1 MKRSYSYQ
9 YTKVANEAKRANTR
23 LRAIEKANLTR
34 TSAYENVRRMGFD
47 DSKHIAYTKNGEIKF
62 RTDVSKMSESEL
74 KEHQRVIE
82 YFLQSKSSKVGE
94 IKKRRQQAYDK
105 WKKEKE
111 RQGQNIDMDVNEF
124 SEFWELSIIKKLKDA
139 YGSEEVEYMVLTYG
153 ESTVIE
159 TIQEMEKEGLNP
171 YNMSIQEIHNR
182 MENFNKHK
190 KKEEQ
195 NTLNLKM
202 LQMREA
208 LKSHKS
214 T

>member
-1 MKRSYSYQ
+1 MKRNYNYQ

-23 LRAIEKANLTR
+23 LRAIEKANLTN

-47 DSKHIAYTKNGEIKF
+47 GSNSIGYTNKGEIKF

-82 YFLQSKSSKVGE
+82 DFLQSKSSKAGE
-94 IKKRRQQAYDK
+94 IKKRRQQAYEK

-111 RQGQNIDMDVNEF
+111 RQGQTIDMDVDEF

-159 TIQEMEKEGLNP
+159 TIKEMEKEGLNP
-171 YNMSIQEIHNR
+171 YNMLIQETHNR
-182 MENFNKHK
+182 MDNFNKYK
-190 KKEEQ
+190 KKG
-195 NTLNLKM
+195 
-202 LQMREA
+202 
-208 LKSHKS
+208 
-214 T
+214 

>member
-9 YTKVANEAKRANTR
+9 YAKVASEAKRANTR
-23 LRAIEKANLTR
+23 LRAIEKANLTK

-47 DSKHIAYTKNGEIKF
+47 DSKHIAYTKKGEIKF

-82 YFLQSKSSKVGE
+82 DFLQSKSSKAGE
-94 IKKRRQQAYDK
+94 IKKRRQKAYDK

-159 TIQEMEKEGLNP
+159 TIEEMEKEGFSFNGLNHV
-171 YNMSIQEIHNR
+171 N
-182 MENFNKHK
+182 
-190 KKEEQ
+190 
-195 NTLNLKM
+195 
-202 LQMREA
+202 
-208 LKSHKS
+208 
-214 T
+214 

>member
-9 YTKVANEAKRANTR
+9 YAKVSSEAKRANTR
-23 LRAIEKANLTR
+23 LRAIEKANLTK
-34 TSAYENVRRMGFD
+34 TSAYESVRRMAFD
-47 DSKHIAYTKNGEIKF
+47 DSKHIAYTKKGEIKF
-62 RTDVSKMSESEL
+62 RTDVSKMSEKEL
-74 KEHQRVIE
+74 KEHQQEIE
-82 YFLQSKSSKVGE
+82 VFLQSKSSKVGE
-94 IKKRRQQAYDK
+94 IKKRRQKAYDK

-159 TIQEMEKEGLNP
+159 SIQEMEKEGLNP

-182 MENFNKHK
+182 MENFNKYK
-190 KKEEQ
+190 KKG
-195 NTLNLKM
+195 
-202 LQMREA
+202 
-208 LKSHKS
+208 
-214 T
+214 

>member
-1 MKRSYSYQ
+1 MKKSYSYQ

-23 LRAIEKANLTR
+23 LRAIEKANLTN

-47 DSKHIAYTKNGEIKF
+47 GSKNIAYTKKGEIKF

-82 YFLQSKSSKVGE
+82 DFLQSKSSKVGE
-94 IKKRRQQAYDK
+94 IKKRRQKAYDK

-111 RQGQNIDMDVNEF
+111 RQGQNVDMDVDDF
-124 SEFWELSIIKKLKDA
+124 SEFWGLSIIKKLKDA
-139 YGSEEVEYMVLTYG
+139 YGSEEVEFMVLTYG

-171 YNMSIQEIHNR
+171 YNMSIEEIHNR
-182 MENFNKHK
+182 MENFNKYK
-190 KKEEQ
+190 KKG
-195 NTLNLKM
+195 
-202 LQMREA
+202 
-208 LKSHKS
+208 
-214 T
+214 